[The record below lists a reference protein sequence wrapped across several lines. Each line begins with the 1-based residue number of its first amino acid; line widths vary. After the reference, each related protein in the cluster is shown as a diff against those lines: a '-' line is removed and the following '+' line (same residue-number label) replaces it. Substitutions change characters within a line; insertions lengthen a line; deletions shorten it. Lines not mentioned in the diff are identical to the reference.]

1 MGYLKGKSTLMIY
14 DRHPELHSK
23 WDKTFWTGSNIALW
37 RANNKP
43 PLEVVS
49 ANLRKCRKTIMPV
62 IKEKTQIL
70 KRINSAEKIS
80 LKPAILLSLAVC
92 FMLFLYAPIETYFLN
107 KDEFWYDIY
116 ILVPIM
122 FFVFA
127 IAYILCVLV
136 FKILGLISVKLYNGC
151 IIVGFIA
158 FICTWI
164 QGNYLV
170 KNLPVIDGTEIDWD
184 LYIKGRIESII
195 LWITVVILTFVLL
208 KFVHIT
214 KFIKFVMTISGCL
227 TLFFVLTLIM
237 QCVTNDGLEK
247 KTIYV

>member
-14 DRHPELHSK
+14 DRHPELQSE
-23 WDKTFWTGSNIALW
+23 WDKAFGANSNIALW

-43 PLEVVS
+43 PVELVV

-62 IKEKTQIL
+62 TKEKTQIL
-70 KRINSAEKIS
+70 KKINSAEKIS

-116 ILVPIM
+116 ILMPIM

-127 IAYILCVLV
+127 IAYVLCVLV
-136 FKILGLISVKLYNGC
+136 FKILGLISVKLYDGC
-151 IIVGFIA
+151 IIGGFIA

-184 LYIKGRIESII
+184 LYTKGRVESII
-195 LWITVVILTFVLL
+195 LWIIVVILTFVLL

-214 KFIKFVMTISGCL
+214 KFYKFVMAISGCL

-237 QCVTNDGLEK
+237 
-247 KTIYV
+247 